1 MMLSIQQIVDRNL
14 LACPRCR
21 HTVHYQ
27 QGGWRCTAPDCQ
39 YATEPFET
47 VSGLP
52 VLIDFA
58 RSVVELGRLRASE
71 GTPPSGRRRLAAV
84 IDQMSMLS
92 NTVARDQVQRMRSEL
107 CRESADRPLILVV
120 GGGTV
125 GYGLDGMYSD
135 ARIDVMAFDI
145 YVSPVAQFVADAH
158 AIPVADGS
166 VDGVVVQAVLEHVL
180 QPQKVA
186 DEIERVLRPN
196 GMVYADTPFM
206 QQVHLNAYD
215 FTRFTDSGHRY
226 LFRAFERVDSGA
238 VAGAGTALRWSV
250 DYFVRAL
257 TRSRKLGRIAA
268 LSLFWLGFMDRF
280 LDRKHSL
287 DGCSSV
293 FFLGRKAGQR
303 LSAVQAIEYYQGG
316 DGRHRA
322 KEGPR

>member
-1 MMLSIQQIVDRNL
+1 MN
-14 LACPRCR
+14 
-21 HTVHYQ
+21 
-27 QGGWRCTAPDCQ
+27 
-39 YATEPFET
+39 
-47 VSGLP
+47 
-52 VLIDFA
+52 
-58 RSVVELGRLRASE
+58 
-71 GTPPSGRRRLAAV
+71 
-84 IDQMSMLS
+84 MLS
-92 NTVARDQVQRMRSEL
+92 NTVARDQLQRIRSEL
-107 CRESADRPLILVV
+107 CREKDGNDRPLILVV

-125 GYGLDGMYSD
+125 GDGLDDTYSD

-145 YVSPVAQFVADAH
+145 YVSPFTQFVADAH
-158 AIPVADGS
+158 AIPVTDGS
-166 VDGVVVQAVLEHVL
+166 VDGVIVQAVLEHVL
-180 QPQKVA
+180 EPQKVA

-257 TRSRKLGRIAA
+257 TRSRMLGRIAA
-268 LSLFWLGFMDRF
+268 LSLFWLGFMDRL

-293 FFLGRKAGQR
+293 FFVGRKAGQR
-303 LSAVQAIEYYQGG
+303 LSPIEAIEYYQGG
-316 DGRHRA
+316 DRRHHV
-322 KEGPR
+322 GP